1 MFVLC
6 PQNLPD
12 TQNIQRTR
20 PYFWGHDQAMRV
32 LKLSFVTEIQTQ
44 ATVQRTALDPA
55 FPWTPMHP
63 PEAIPRGGKGG
74 PPVSRCYSCI
84 LQQVSLSSLPS
95 TQTSGPRSFRVQFPG
110 GLWWPR
116 ALATSLSPKIT
127 SGKGYG
133 SEKVI
138 QAHHL
143 RWRVEW
149 TRTWTHSLPA
159 ILGGSLHPVW
169 RRLLLHSCDF

>member
-1 MFVLC
+1 MCVC
-6 PQNLPD
+6 PLPSKP
-12 TQNIQRTR
+12 TR
-20 PYFWGHDQAMRV
+20 HTEYTKNNWPYFWGRDQATRV

-63 PEAIPRGGKGG
+63 PEAIPRGGKGV
-74 PPVSRCYSCI
+74 PPVSLAAIHVFSSRCHSHPYHPPRPR
-84 LQQVSLSSLPS
+84 V
-95 TQTSGPRSFRVQFPG
+95 PRSFRVQFPG

-143 RWRVEW
+143 RDGE
-149 TRTWTHSLPA
+149 
-159 ILGGSLHPVW
+159 
-169 RRLLLHSCDF
+169 